1 MTLVQTLSDSNQEKI
16 EQNEQQFEQVF
27 FSFAYSILILG

>member
-16 EQNEQQFEQVF
+16 EQNEQQFEQVLF
-27 FSFAYSILILG
+27 RLPIRY